1 MLGRQPYQMVR
12 DAVFAR
18 ATLAERLRYLF
29 AGMEQPTGCKFEKQ
43 KIGKV
48 HA

>member
-1 MLGRQPYQMVR
+1 MLGRQPYQMLR
-12 DAVFAR
+12 DAVFAH
-18 ATLAERLRYLF
+18 ATMAERLKYLF
-29 AGMEQPTGCKFEKQ
+29 AGKEQTGYKFEKQ